1 MRRVAAS
8 REQARSPR
16 PRAGTSDNYWK
27 GSHLV
32 NITKVRICVRRHAP
46 KYLLNLQLV
55 GRALL
60 PAGPVVLSEAM
71 NLEAGGRGFFTPVG
85 RNHPGEIQGGEGPQD
100 FRSAKPTA

>member
-60 PAGPVVLSEAM
+60 PAGPFVLSEAM
-71 NLEAGGRGFFTPVG
+71 NLEAEGRGAVTPLGPHHPGGR
-85 RNHPGEIQGGEGPQD
+85 QGGGDRKEC
-100 FRSAKPTA
+100 A